1 MSDAAGTAFEV
12 AVIGERIGDH
22 PAQETIGP
30 ALEHS
35 AAALGLPAPTV
46 HWVATDDLERKGP
59 AELLGPADAVWCAPG
74 SPYRSLDGA
83 LDGIRFARE
92 HGVPFLGTCAGFQH
106 GVIEVARHVAG
117 IAAADHEEYGR
128 EGGDLVIHELL
139 CSLVGQRLDVRLVD
153 DVLIADLRH
162 DATPRSATTA
172 ASGSTRSTSPG
183 SESAG
188 LRVAG
193 VDEADGQPRV
203 LRLADHPYFV
213 LTLFVPQT
221 SSGTG
226 APHPLVTGLLS
237 ATAQRQRS

>member
-1 MSDAAGTAFEV
+1 MSDVGMTAFEV
-12 AVIGERIGDH
+12 AVIGERLGDH

-35 AAALGLPAPTV
+35 AVALGLPAPTV
-46 HWVATDDLERKGP
+46 HWVATDDLERKGA
-59 AELLGPADAVWCAPG
+59 AELLGTADVVWCAPG

-117 IAAADHEEYGR
+117 IPAAEHEEYGH

-153 DVLIADLRH
+153 DELAGIYGTSHAEERYYCRFGLNPVYVPDLE
-162 DATPRSATTA
+162 A
-172 ASGSTRSTSPG
+172 
-183 SESAG
+183 AG

-193 VDEADGQPRV
+193 VDVADGQPRV
-203 LRLADHPYFV
+203 LRLAEHPFFV

-221 SSGTG
+221 SSGAG
-226 APHPLVTGLLS
+226 APHPLVTGLLRT
-237 ATAQRQRS
+237 TAQRQPS

>member
-1 MSDAAGTAFEV
+1 MSDAAGNGFEV
-12 AVIGERIGDH
+12 AVIGERMGDH

-35 AAALGLPAPTV
+35 AAALGLPPPTV
-46 HWVATDDLERKGP
+46 QWVATDDLERKGP
-59 AELLGPADAVWCAPG
+59 SELLGPADAVWCAPG

-83 LDGIRFARE
+83 LEGIRFARE
-92 HGVPFLGTCAGFQH
+92 QGMPFLGTCAGFQH

-153 DVLIADLRH
+153 DVVIGLY
-162 DATPRSATTA
+162 
-172 ASGSTRSTSPG
+172 GSSQAEERYYCRFGLNPIYVPQLEG
-183 SESAG
+183 AG

-193 VDEADGQPRV
+193 VDEADRQPPG

-213 LTLFVPQT
+213 LTPFVPPT
-221 SSGTG
+221 PSETR
-226 APHPLVTGLLS
+226 APPPPGP
-237 ATAQRQRS
+237 RPP